1 MKVWATLKDQG
12 RPCELWED
20 QYRQRQDWGENTP
33 GSLSLCGQ
41 ISGTCG
47 NNRKPL
53 VFVLAQ
59 GFSGLIRGHLVLL
72 S

>member
-1 MKVWATLKDQG
+1 MKVGATLKDQE

-33 GSLSLCGQ
+33 GFLASLSLSLCGQ

-53 VFVLAQ
+53 VFVLT
-59 GFSGLIRGHLVLL
+59 
-72 S
+72 